1 MRVEVDQKDFS
12 PGLLEK
18 TTALLKKNPEYY
30 TIWNVRRRI
39 FDNEFS
45 NLDSQLAS
53 GELTD
58 GQKNSQVLDI
68 VNLDLQF
75 LFPLLLQYPKC
86 YWIWNHRL
94 WLLEKGAT
102 LLPASKARPLWEDE
116 LKLVGKM
123 LARDSRNF
131 HGWGYRRTV
140 VDRLESPLLNG
151 RTMCRDEYDYTT
163 KMIGQNLSNFS
174 AWHNRGRLILRIL
187 DEEKASADERR
198 QMLDD
203 GKGASVVYSQLL
215 IRDQRLSSFTK
226 HCSIRMINRSGSI
239 TRISCQ
245 HSIQL

>member
-1 MRVEVDQKDFS
+1 M
-12 PGLLEK
+12 
-18 TTALLKKNPEYY
+18 
-30 TIWNVRRRI
+30 RRRI

-58 GQKNSQVLDI
+58 DQKNSQVLDI

-174 AWHNRGRLILRIL
+174 AWHNRSRLILRIL
-187 DEEKASADERR
+187 DEEKASADERK

-203 GKGASVVYSQLL
+203 GKGASVAYSQLL
-215 IRDQRLSSFTK
+215 IRDQRSSSFTK
-226 HCSIRMINRSGSI
+226 HCSIPMINRSGSI

>member
-1 MRVEVDQKDFS
+1 MKVTKKDFS

-18 TTALLKKNPEYY
+18 TSTLLKKNPEYY

-39 FDNEFS
+39 FDHEFD
-45 NLDSQLAS
+45 NLISQVASGQLA
-53 GELTD
+53 ED
-58 GQKNSQVLDI
+58 QKNSQVLDI

-94 WLLEKGAT
+94 WLLEKGSI
-102 LLPASKARPLWEDE
+102 LLPATKARSLWEDE

-123 LARDSRNF
+123 LVRDSRNF

-140 VDRLESPLLNG
+140 VDKLEGPLLEG
-151 RTMCRDEYDYTT
+151 KSMCRDEYDYTT

-174 AWHNRGRLILRIL
+174 AWHNRSRLILRIL
-187 DEEKASADERR
+187 DEEKANDHERR

-203 GKGASVVYSQLL
+203 GKAALAA
-215 IRDQRLSSFTK
+215 
-226 HCSIRMINRSGSI
+226 
-239 TRISCQ
+239 
-245 HSIQL
+245 